1 MYIWVC
7 KSIFAWNSAQ
17 YFEAERNKYKKKQTN
32 KQKKPLKNEAI
43 HETGLWGNVVAS
55 LFPSHNIYSA
65 LLQRIEHCS
74 TRKSTCRLPICIY
87 ICMYICTVP
96 SLGLVPRATLFDS
109 ASDRGRIGL
118 WERQFA
124 WQPRWPLGC
133 ANPCCRSVISRQLG
147 RNGF

>member
-1 MYIWVC
+1 MYIICIYESASRFSRGTVL
-7 KSIFAWNSAQ
+7 NSLKQ
-17 YFEAERNKYKKKQTN
+17 SGINIKNKQTN
-32 KQKKPLKNEAI
+32 KQKNPLKSEAI
-43 HETGLWGNVVAS
+43 YETGLSG
-55 LFPSHNIYSA
+55 IYSA
-65 LLQRIEHCS
+65 LLQ
-74 TRKSTCRLPICIY
+74 
-87 ICMYICTVP
+87 
-96 SLGLVPRATLFDS
+96 LVPRATLFDS

>member
-32 KQKKPLKNEAI
+32 KKNPWRMKRFTKQACGEMKLPPFFPLI
-43 HETGLWGNVVAS
+43 IFILLCFNV
-55 LFPSHNIYSA
+55 L
-65 LLQRIEHCS
+65 S
-74 TRKSTCRLPICIY
+74 TVPRENRLADFLYVY